1 MKWLVEKLPRDD
13 RGVIDRFLVDHDFH
27 GYDDLVELLRRRGL
41 DIGVGALKGYARRL
55 RMQRDEDRIAR
66 TTVAAAAR
74 LLRGSRRREIE
85 SS

>member
-13 RGVIDRFLVDHDFH
+13 RSFVDQYLIDHDFR

-41 DIGVGALKGYARRL
+41 DIGVGALKGYSRRL
-55 RMQRDEDRIAR
+55 RSKRAEDRMVAR
-66 TTVAAAAR
+66 TTAAA
-74 LLRGSRRREIE
+74 LLTRGPRRKEVA